1 VPRTKRMRKGTQE
14 TSTSNAFGISS
25 ITAGQAIL
33 ANLLILAFAIA
44 AGLVENSNSE
54 LYYELVQEDGT
65 LEWMTFWAFFLA
77 AIGFVLAARSQ
88 KSAGAGMPWLT
99 LGLALFSFVVA
110 MEEISWGQRILGYR
124 PPEYFLQQNFQQEF
138 NVHNVF
144 DTGLRKLALKATIL
158 GFGIVLPLLALAEP
172 VRKLVRRHGPAI
184 APLGLIPAFVAAY
197 WIYDDYPWR
206 FSGEIV
212 ELMLGLGFLFAAL
225 PLVGS
230 TKLLPD
236 NVGRKIVTAFAATAV
251 LGFASFAY
259 SRTSTGNDP
268 ERIATARTELE
279 ALAGDF
285 KESGRP
291 ISKCGTHKR
300 VFSWAEKYERLD
312 QLADGA
318 FAGLVDQGLPES
330 RASYFIDP
338 WNTAYWIRHR
348 CSKSKQREI
357 AFLYSFGPNR
367 RRDSTAWDLLGDDVG
382 IVLFE
387 RGLD

>member
-1 VPRTKRMRKGTQE
+1 MTWG
-14 TSTSNAFGISS
+14 S
-25 ITAGQAIL
+25 AIL
-33 ANLLILAFAIA
+33 ANGFILAFAIA
-44 AGLVENSNSE
+44 AGLVESSNSE
-54 LYYELVQEDGT
+54 LYYALVQEDGT

-77 AIGFVLAARSQ
+77 AISFVLIARRQ
-88 KSAGAGMPWLT
+88 RSAGAGVPWLT

-110 MEEISWGQRILGYR
+110 MEEISWGQRLLGYR
-124 PPEYFLQQNFQQEF
+124 PPEYFLEQNFQQEF
-138 NVHNVF
+138 NIHNVF

-158 GFGIVLPLLALAEP
+158 GFGVVLPLLALAEP

-184 APLGLIPAFVAAY
+184 APLGLIPAFVATY

-230 TKLLPD
+230 TRLLPD
-236 NVGRKIVTAFAATAV
+236 NVSRKILTAFAATAV
-251 LGFASFAY
+251 LGFASFTY
-259 SRTSTGNDP
+259 SLHGAGSAP
-268 ERIATARTELE
+268 ERIETVRSELQ
-279 ALAGDF
+279 ALANDF
-285 KESGRP
+285 KKRGRP
-291 ISKCGTHKR
+291 ITKCGTHKR

-312 QLADGA
+312 QLAEGA

-348 CSKSKQREI
+348 CSKSEKREI